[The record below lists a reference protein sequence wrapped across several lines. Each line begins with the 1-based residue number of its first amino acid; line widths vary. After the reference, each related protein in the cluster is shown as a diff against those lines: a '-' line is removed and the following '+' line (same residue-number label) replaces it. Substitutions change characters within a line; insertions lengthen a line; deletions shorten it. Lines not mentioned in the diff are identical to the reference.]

1 MIRQTRKQDG
11 FTLVEVLV
19 SLAIFSLAI
28 VGLNRAATLAVSGT
42 ATLQLRTHAGFVADN
57 AVVLTRIEASGF
69 KTDLIQDVS
78 KGMEFDLNRIEAVEV
93 GIERS
98 QAVSGGMEFDVVV
111 ETSATEQA
119 GFYEVLV
126 RVTER
131 DRDRVLSERRAFHH
145 TGVASVTTPRKDVSQ
160 NETEAEGVRP

>member
-1 MIRQTRKQDG
+1 MRLQSRRQDG

-57 AVVLTRIEASGF
+57 AVVLTRIAPLELRTA
-69 KTDLIQDVS
+69 
-78 KGMEFDLNRIEAVEV
+78 
-93 GIERS
+93 RS
-98 QAVSGGMEFDVVV
+98 QAASGGMDFDVVV
-111 ETSATEQA
+111 ETSETEQA
-119 GFYEVLV
+119 NFYEILI

-131 DRDRVLSERRAFHH
+131 DQGRVLSERRAFQYRP
-145 TGVASVTTPRKDVSQ
+145 GLAATTSNENDV
-160 NETEAEGVRP
+160 ERTE

>member
-57 AVVLTRIEASGF
+57 AVVLTRIAPL
-69 KTDLIQDVS
+69 DL
-78 KGMEFDLNRIEAVEV
+78 GT
-93 GIERS
+93 ERS
-98 QAVSGGMEFDVVV
+98 QVDSGGMAFDVVV
-111 ETSATEQA
+111 ETSATDQT
-119 GFYEVLV
+119 GFYEIAV

-131 DRDRVLSERRAFHH
+131 DQDRIVSERLAFRYVQSVI
-145 TGVASVTTPRKDVSQ
+145 VATPDQ
-160 NETEAEGVRP
+160 DNGETSE